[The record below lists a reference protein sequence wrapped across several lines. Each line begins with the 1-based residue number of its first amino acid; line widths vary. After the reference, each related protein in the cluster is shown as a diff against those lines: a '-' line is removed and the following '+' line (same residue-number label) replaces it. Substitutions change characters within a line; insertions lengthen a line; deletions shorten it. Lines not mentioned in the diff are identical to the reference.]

1 MEFKVDLSAIRQ
13 IAIRLNM
20 NARDLE
26 LMEADIVCLAK
37 RIPDV
42 PTTSICLMRLL
53 QRLSRELTSLIE
65 EQIRPSGLSEPE
77 FRALV
82 TLFSEPEGAAHP
94 GDLCSRS
101 LQSPANMSRISDT
114 LLARGFITR
123 DSSNED
129 RRRMVLRLT
138 EEGDQLVRLLL
149 SSVSKPLQG
158 LFRAISDAE
167 QGHLASQ
174 LKHIGIQLGQIAVP
188 HISKKSE

>member
-82 TLFSEPEGAAHP
+82 TLFPNRKGP
-94 GDLCSRS
+94 RT
-101 LQSPANMSRISDT
+101 QVIY
-114 LLARGFITR
+114 ARVACKVPPTC
-123 DSSNED
+123 
-129 RRRMVLRLT
+129 
-138 EEGDQLVRLLL
+138 
-149 SSVSKPLQG
+149 
-158 LFRAISDAE
+158 RA
-167 QGHLASQ
+167 
-174 LKHIGIQLGQIAVP
+174 
-188 HISKKSE
+188 